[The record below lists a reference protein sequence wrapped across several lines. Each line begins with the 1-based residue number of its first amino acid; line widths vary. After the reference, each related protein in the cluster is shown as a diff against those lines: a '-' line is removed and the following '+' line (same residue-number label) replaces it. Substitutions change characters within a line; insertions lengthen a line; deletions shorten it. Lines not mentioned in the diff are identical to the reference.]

1 MCNSCARMKED
12 SWHIVA
18 MDSAWREHRSLDE
31 NMSRSNTKCVGC
43 GERTAVCIG
52 PSATADGR
60 LETDHRAAGRGSPV
74 LRAMKNPSSHTSQAS
89 AFLSYL
95 LFFFSIPASS
105 QHFPP
110 KTSSRKTGLCVSSVW
125 HVSGFTEESIIF
137 ARSNTAD
144 LTHST
149 WAGRPLHICCVW
161 TVGYISLAKHQR
173 AS

>member
-43 GERTAVCIG
+43 DERTAVCIG

-95 LFFFSIPASS
+95 LFFFFHSSIFSAFPS
-105 QHFPP
+105 QNELQENRPVCQLRVTCFGIHRGINHFRPI
-110 KTSSRKTGLCVSSVW
+110 KHS
-125 HVSGFTEESIIF
+125 
-137 ARSNTAD
+137 RSNT
-144 LTHST
+144 LNMS
-149 WAGRPLHICCVW
+149 W
-161 TVGYISLAKHQR
+161 
-173 AS
+173 